1 MITIRVNH
9 RAEIKQQSGNYS
21 KRDEFAR
28 NKSGGRYS
36 VFSARF
42 KEKLEIVLI
51 SKIGIS
57 NARGY
62 KTMFFTI
69 WLLGALR
76 TAS

>member
-1 MITIRVNH
+1 MANH
-9 RAEIKQQSGNYS
+9 HAEFRLWGRNYS
-21 KRDEFAR
+21 KKDEFIR

-42 KEKLEIVLI
+42 KEKLGTALI
-51 SKIGIS
+51 FKIGIS

-62 KTMFFTI
+62 KIMFFTI
-69 WLLGALR
+69 LIWEALR